1 MAQTSSNKCDI
12 CEEAISKVFCYECQ
26 QFLCQT
32 CQTWHEKFPS
42 TRRHTV
48 ADSSHTDRSAFT
60 TKLVCEKHNQ
70 VYLHYCQNCTSLT
83 CALCVTEDHR
93 GHSFTNVSEKT
104 LSVREDVKKKVDEVT
119 THLKQ
124 LTGHIDDIRS
134 VQLQQVEDDK
144 AKFTSEVRVLSEDIH
159 SIVNFVTDLHNTR
172 ANDFLVL
179 QQQNMKRDLT
189 KSEILYQEY
198 SSVATNFERSLQ
210 ETHDMTFL
218 VQHKPLKKE
227 YDDLDDIPIPEVPQR
242 LEEFKQEGF
251 TTMVIDKMKEKYDL
265 SLIR

>member
-12 CEEAISKVFCYECQ
+12 CEETISKVFCYECQ
-26 QFLCQT
+26 HFLCQT

-70 VYLHYCQNCTSLT
+70 EYLHYCQNCTSLT

-93 GHSFTNVSEKT
+93 SHSFTNVSEKT

-119 THLKQ
+119 TQLKQ

-134 VQLQQVEDDK
+134 IQLQQVEDDK
-144 AKFTSEVRVLSEDIH
+144 EKFTSEVRILSEGIYN
-159 SIVNFVTDLHNTR
+159 IVDFVTELQITR

-179 QQQNMKRDLT
+179 QQQNLKHDLA
-189 KSEILYQEY
+189 KAEKLYREY
-198 SSVATNFERSLQ
+198 SSVATKFEQSLH
-210 ETHDMTFL
+210 ETHDIMCL
-218 VQHKPLKKE
+218 VQHKPLKKD
-227 YDDLDDIPIPEVPQR
+227 YDDLDVIPKPEVPQR
-242 LEEFKQEGF
+242 LGKVKQEDF
-251 TTMVIDKMKEKYDL
+251 TTLVIDTMNEKYDL

>member
-1 MAQTSSNKCDI
+1 MAQTSLSKCDI

-26 QFLCQT
+26 HFLCQT

-48 ADSSHTDRSAFT
+48 ADSSHTDRSPFT

-70 VYLHYCQNCTSLT
+70 EYLHYCQNCTSLT

-93 GHSFTNVSEKT
+93 SHSFTNVSEKT

-159 SIVNFVTDLHNTR
+159 SIVNFVTDLHITR

-179 QQQNMKRDLT
+179 QQNLKHDLA
-189 KSEILYQEY
+189 KAEKLYKEY
-198 SSVATNFERSLQ
+198 SSVATKFERSLH
-210 ETHDMTFL
+210 ETHDIMFL
-218 VQHKPLKKE
+218 VQHKPLKKD
-227 YDDLDDIPIPEVPQR
+227 YDDLDDIPKPKVPQR
-242 LEEFKQEGF
+242 LEEFKQEEF
-251 TTMVIDKMKEKYDL
+251 TTLVIYKMKEKYDL
-265 SLIR
+265 SSIR